1 MNMIKLKKVRP
12 LFTGLV
18 TTMDVYEDYAKTS
31 SGIIDGSK
39 KQGSLKEYQKV
50 VAVGTTVRDI
60 QVGDIV
66 WVNPKRFAVMKHKPG
81 SLQDGVIKDNQVLEY
96 NFDVLEIDG
105 KKHLLLQ
112 DRDIE
117 FIVDEYE
124 EIEESKESPIINLSP
139 PSIILS

>member
-12 LFTGLV
+12 LFTGLI
-18 TTMDVYEDYAKTS
+18 TTMDVYEDYTKTS

-124 EIEESKESPIINLSP
+124 EIEESKESPIINLPP